1 MDRRAIL
8 DRGPAKL
15 RLKPALLL
23 ACLSVILGGPDAP
36 AGEPAPSKFPLPVK
50 SIDPAC
56 RPAHLSVTPE
66 STESVAPRIEV
77 SAAEVRTDAPAVPG
91 AKLAL
96 GVGRGAAEGTRFLWV
111 QIEGPPLDIG
121 DPSRPSIEVTIP
133 PGAEKL
139 GFMLVAATP
148 DLVRVIRVS
157 VPLQPD
163 PSRGSWGARSSGRV
177 KADAGDDQVG
187 LVGHRVTLNGS
198 RSLPGDGNNARWLQI
213 SGSLVT
219 APQQQGPF
227 FSFIPTS
234 AGLYRFLLMVA
245 DQGELS
251 EPDEVTVLVGSPPPG
266 AGGLAT
272 SSATALQPAA
282 PPTPGP
288 QMTPEQILSA
298 TLPRL
303 AGGTRV
309 AADIADVMDAIA
321 ERATLYESFA
331 ALQSEL
337 ARRLDVVLP
346 TEPVTRTAWSEGV
359 FSPLTASTTAR
370 LLAAGLD
377 VREPQ
382 GLAKPLTSAQREVVS
397 DHFEGLA
404 RAFRAVSAAR

>member
-1 MDRRAIL
+1 
-8 DRGPAKL
+8 
-15 RLKPALLL
+15 
-23 ACLSVILGGPDAP
+23 
-36 AGEPAPSKFPLPVK
+36 
-50 SIDPAC
+50 
-56 RPAHLSVTPE
+56 
-66 STESVAPRIEV
+66 
-77 SAAEVRTDAPAVPG
+77 
-91 AKLAL
+91 
-96 GVGRGAAEGTRFLWV
+96 
-111 QIEGPPLDIG
+111 
-121 DPSRPSIEVTIP
+121 
-133 PGAEKL
+133 
-139 GFMLVAATP
+139 
-148 DLVRVIRVS
+148 
-157 VPLQPD
+157 
-163 PSRGSWGARSSGRV
+163 
-177 KADAGDDQVG
+177 

-282 PPTPGP
+282 PPPAP
-288 QMTPEQILSA
+288 QVTPEQILSA
-298 TLPRL
+298 ALPRL

-309 AADIADVMDAIA
+309 AAEIADVMDAIA
-321 ERATLYESFA
+321 QRATLYESFA

-346 TEPVTRTAWSEGV
+346 TEPVTRAAWSEGV
-359 FSPLTASTTAR
+359 FSPLTAWTTAR

-377 VREPQ
+377 VREAQ
-382 GLAKPLTSAQREVVS
+382 GLTKPLTFAQREVVS